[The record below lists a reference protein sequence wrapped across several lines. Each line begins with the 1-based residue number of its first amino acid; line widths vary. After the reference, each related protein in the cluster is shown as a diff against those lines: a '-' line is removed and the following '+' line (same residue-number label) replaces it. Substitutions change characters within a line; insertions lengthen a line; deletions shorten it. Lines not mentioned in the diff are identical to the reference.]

1 MGGSRR
7 IPWIVF
13 AIGVVAVADVLGWVS
28 WRMLRLEREQ
38 ADARAE
44 AARQEALGRAL
55 WRMDSIVLPLL
66 AVEGARPYFEYLAF
80 YPANRPYERM
90 WDPPS
95 PDDVLIASALLG
107 EPRGFVRLHFERDER
122 GMLTSPQVPIGEPL
136 RDAAA
141 SLGVARSTL
150 SRTEIRLYE
159 LGRLGGG
166 LALAPEG
173 TDTPADALSN
183 RLARDM
189 IEAARSRAEF
199 ADSNL
204 TAAASESS
212 DEPTAP
218 ARASPEAAPLGS
230 APPPS
235 GAAKPPVVYVADERQ
250 DYAAR
255 QQAVNIAQTFVDN
268 TSANRSRSVDQ
279 RAPQI
284 QTFESPADPESANT
298 ESLAIGPQAG
308 RPAAPTPVAP
318 QWSESQPL
326 DAQRRADTNDSGA
339 TPRRGVMERSEP
351 GAGPQSAAL
360 RVETDVAPGSRGT
373 DGASAQA
380 DSPMPPAPAGQA
392 EASDFARQVRMN
404 AQALAL
410 AADTPLDD
418 EISPEEASQ
427 IEMPEPEP
435 LRPEWRGAAPGELV
449 LVRRVRFGDRS
460 REQGVWIDWPALRRE
475 LEASVADLFPLAELR
490 PVPWADTRPG
500 DEDAQR
506 LATIPV
512 VLVPGPLAAAIA
524 PAVPGFW
531 TPTRWTL
538 LVGWVAVG
546 AAAVA
551 LGVVLRKAI
560 ELGERRGRFVSA
572 VTHELRTPLTTFRLY
587 SQLLARG
594 QADEQKRTRYA
605 QTLDRESQRL
615 AAIVESVLE
624 YARLGRRT
632 PRRRGERHDA
642 RDLLARVAPALEG
655 RAERAGMTLQLASPP
670 AATVGAD
677 ADKVERIL
685 LNLVDNACKYAG
697 ESEDRRITIDAE
709 ARDGVLTI
717 GVRDRGPGVPASER
731 RRIFG
736 AFHRARRDQDSASPG
751 LGLGLA
757 LSRGLAREMGGE
769 LSLAEHPG
777 PGASFELRLPLTE
790 AGGAPS

>member
-1 MGGSRR
+1 
-7 IPWIVF
+7 
-13 AIGVVAVADVLGWVS
+13 
-28 WRMLRLEREQ
+28 
-38 ADARAE
+38 
-44 AARQEALGRAL
+44 
-55 WRMDSIVLPLL
+55 
-66 AVEGARPYFEYLAF
+66 
-80 YPANRPYERM
+80 
-90 WDPPS
+90 
-95 PDDVLIASALLG
+95 
-107 EPRGFVRLHFERDER
+107 
-122 GMLTSPQVPIGEPL
+122 
-136 RDAAA
+136 
-141 SLGVARSTL
+141 
-150 SRTEIRLYE
+150 
-159 LGRLGGG
+159 
-166 LALAPEG
+166 
-173 TDTPADALSN
+173 
-183 RLARDM
+183 
-189 IEAARSRAEF
+189 
-199 ADSNL
+199 
-204 TAAASESS
+204 
-212 DEPTAP
+212 
-218 ARASPEAAPLGS
+218 
-230 APPPS
+230 
-235 GAAKPPVVYVADERQ
+235 
-250 DYAAR
+250 
-255 QQAVNIAQTFVDN
+255 
-268 TSANRSRSVDQ
+268 
-279 RAPQI
+279 
-284 QTFESPADPESANT
+284 
-298 ESLAIGPQAG
+298 
-308 RPAAPTPVAP
+308 
-318 QWSESQPL
+318 
-326 DAQRRADTNDSGA
+326 
-339 TPRRGVMERSEP
+339 
-351 GAGPQSAAL
+351 
-360 RVETDVAPGSRGT
+360 
-373 DGASAQA
+373 
-380 DSPMPPAPAGQA
+380 MPH
-392 EASDFARQVRMN
+392 
-404 AQALAL
+404 
-410 AADTPLDD
+410 
-418 EISPEEASQ
+418 
-427 IEMPEPEP
+427 
-435 LRPEWRGAAPGELV
+435 
-449 LVRRVRFGDRS
+449 
-460 REQGVWIDWPALRRE
+460 
-475 LEASVADLFPLAELR
+475 
-490 PVPWADTRPG
+490 
-500 DEDAQR
+500 

-587 SQLLARG
+587 SQLLAQG